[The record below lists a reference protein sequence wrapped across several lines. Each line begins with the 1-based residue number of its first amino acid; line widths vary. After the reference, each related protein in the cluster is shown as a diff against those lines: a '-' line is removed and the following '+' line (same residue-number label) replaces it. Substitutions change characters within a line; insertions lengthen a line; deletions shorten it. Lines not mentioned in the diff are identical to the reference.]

1 MIKVGVIFSL
11 IVFIFFSTVLSVIDY
26 KKQIIPDKFVLPSIV
41 FLLFV
46 KYFENSLHVEDLIAA
61 FIIVIVFLV
70 PIALNMAFGG
80 GDLRFG
86 FFCGLFVGLEGIGYF
101 LILAAVIHILFLKV
115 LNKKLGGFAPAMSLG
130 AILVY
135 MGLNFL

>member
-1 MIKVGVIFSL
+1 MIKVGIIFSL
-11 IVFIFFSTVLSVIDY
+11 FIFIFFSTILSVIDY
-26 KKQIIPDKFVLPSIV
+26 KKQIIPDKFILPSIV
-41 FLLFV
+41 ILLFV
-46 KYFENSLHVEDLIAA
+46 KYFENSLHVEDVIGA
-61 FIIVIVFLV
+61 FIIVIVFLL

-101 LILAAVIHILFLKV
+101 LILAALIHVLLLKV
-115 LNKKLGGFAPAMSLG
+115 LKKEVGGFAPAMSLG